1 MLFKVREYRLKLVS
15 TLLRPCRSTTK
26 RVEVEQTDRQTD
38 RQTHK
43 NDYRNPPAHAPRVNK
58 AKLHDQLHQGFI
70 QDFLVGGGGGKCV
83 GVREHTTHT
92 C

>member
-38 RQTHK
+38 RQTDTHTRTTTVTLRRMRRGLITI
-43 NDYRNPPAHAPRVNK
+43 NGK
-58 AKLHDQLHQGFI
+58 AVKQLFI
-70 QDFLVGGGGGKCV
+70 QCSAGQLSRRS
-83 GVREHTTHT
+83 REWAAGNVSI
-92 C
+92 